1 MTKEAIDIQKEI
13 EKYFTESAGFG
24 RDKIQNF
31 MDIVNKALKQKGEQ
45 IAELDMKRKAERK
58 IFQGIVEKKND
69 QLTKATDLLKKVI
82 KVTWGEGWNYSLDV
96 KVESEQFLKECEK

>member
-69 QLTKATDLLKKVI
+69 QLAKAIELLKD
-82 KVTWGEGWNYSLDV
+82 TLLMAQ
-96 KVESEQFLKECEK
+96 VERLKGRYETVDEIEQFLKET